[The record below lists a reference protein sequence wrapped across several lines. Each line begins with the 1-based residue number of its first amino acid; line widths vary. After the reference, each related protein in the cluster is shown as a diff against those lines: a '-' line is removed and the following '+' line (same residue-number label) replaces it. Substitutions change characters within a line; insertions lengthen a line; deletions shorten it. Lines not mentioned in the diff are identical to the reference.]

1 MTDRL
6 DRLERL
12 GRLRDQGLL
21 TDEEFSREKALL
33 LAGKEASSAPTADAA
48 TPASTDP
55 AGGHTGQSDRTASDA
70 AATPFVETPENA
82 VANDLTS
89 TLRPIKGVADAS
101 QLVGRVWATT
111 ALLIAGEF
119 VSEVGRVN
127 QSLAGRSW
135 TSTVSMGDEL
145 LTSAISLSVSTVVVG
160 LLSLWIAR
168 RASRIG
174 VVILAVMTVSAVVWP
189 FMSSEPMKL
198 AAKLGSGGLAA
209 LALWYLVG
217 VARGAFWLAG
227 RRPVGDQPAPAE
239 VTNWKDAWARG
250 RATSAP
256 IRKIIGWIALGWL
269 GLFLIGGVWFWWS
282 TRDTTTETA
291 AVTYSQNA
299 SSVAPTAPASSPPVS
314 PEQSAEL
321 NPADLQL
328 RRSLTGTWVEEGG
341 FCASY
346 MSLRLAVDGQVYGE
360 GLFGTWTASGSRLDI
375 RAQSIDMDNVLGPLE
390 EIGGFVRFTSAD
402 EFQLSGP
409 DGMMTRYR
417 RCIGEIEPWRS
428 PQAVTGEFNPTPSG

>member
-21 TDEEFSREKALL
+21 TDEEFTREKALL
-33 LAGKEASSAPTADAA
+33 LAGKEANSAPTADAA
-48 TPASTDP
+48 TPASSEP
-55 AGGHTGQSDRTASDA
+55 AGGHTGQPDRTASDA

-89 TLRPIKGVADAS
+89 TLRPINGVPDAS
-101 QLVGRVWATT
+101 QQVGRVWATA

-145 LTSAISLSVSTVVVG
+145 LTSALSLSVSTVVVG

-168 RASRIG
+168 RASRVG

-189 FMSSEPMKL
+189 FMSPEPMKL

-209 LALWYLVG
+209 LALWYLIG

-227 RRPVGDQPAPAE
+227 RRPVAGNPAPAE
-239 VTNWKDAWARG
+239 APSWKDAWARG

-256 IRKIIGWIALGWL
+256 TRKIIGWIALGWL
-269 GLFLIGGVWFWWS
+269 GLFLIGGIWFWWS
-282 TRDTTTETA
+282 TRDNELAARPMVTPAANAPMPAAPNVATA
-291 AVTYSQNA
+291 APGGELIPLQSPQAIVGVWVDEGGGCA
-299 SSVAPTAPASSPPVS
+299 SDAAF
-314 PEQSAEL
+314 EL
-321 NPADLQL
+321 
-328 RRSLTGTWVEEGG
+328 EEGG
-341 FCASY
+341 RLLAFGVQGSWLLSAG
-346 MSLRLAVDGQVYGE
+346 SLTMTTQEV
-360 GLFGTWTASGSRLDI
+360 
-375 RAQSIDMDNVLGPLE
+375 DMDTEQPVGPAYEYTGVVQLV
-390 EIGGFVRFTSAD
+390 GPN
-402 EFQLSGP
+402 EFHLTGNGP
-409 DGMMTRYR
+409 MRRYR
-417 RCIGEIEPWRS
+417 RCNADGTEPW
-428 PQAVTGEFNPTPSG
+428 

>member
-1 MTDRL
+1 MTDRLDRL

-21 TDEEFSREKALL
+21 TDEEFAREKALL
-33 LAGKEASSAPTADAA
+33 LAGKEANSAPTADAA
-48 TPASTDP
+48 TPASSEP
-55 AGGHTGQSDRTASDA
+55 AGGHIGQPDRTASDA
-70 AATPFVETPENA
+70 AATPFVETTDNTIA
-82 VANDLTS
+82 DDLTS
-89 TLRPIKGVADAS
+89 TLRPIKGVPDPS
-101 QLVGRVWATT
+101 QQVGRVWATA
-111 ALLIAGEF
+111 ALLIAGEV

-145 LTSAISLSVSTVVVG
+145 LTSAIGLSVSTVVVG

-189 FMSSEPMKL
+189 FISSEPMML

-209 LALWYLVG
+209 LALWYLIG

-227 RRPVGDQPAPAE
+227 RRPVAGNSAPAAPPS
-239 VTNWKDAWARG
+239 WKDAWARG

-282 TRDTTTETA
+282 TRDTPTEA
-291 AVTYSQNA
+291 AAARPMVTPAANA
-299 SSVAPTAPASSPPVS
+299 PMPAAPNVATEAPGGELIPLQSPQAIVGVWVDEGGGCASD
-314 PEQSAEL
+314 AAFEL
-321 NPADLQL
+321 
-328 RRSLTGTWVEEGG
+328 EEGG
-341 FCASY
+341 RLLAFGVQGSWLLSAG
-346 MSLRLAVDGQVYGE
+346 SLTMTTQEV
-360 GLFGTWTASGSRLDI
+360 
-375 RAQSIDMDNVLGPLE
+375 DMDTEQPVGPAYEYTGVVQLV
-390 EIGGFVRFTSAD
+390 GPN
-402 EFQLSGP
+402 EFHLTGNGP
-409 DGMMTRYR
+409 MRRYR
-417 RCIGEIEPWRS
+417 RCNADGAEPW
-428 PQAVTGEFNPTPSG
+428 